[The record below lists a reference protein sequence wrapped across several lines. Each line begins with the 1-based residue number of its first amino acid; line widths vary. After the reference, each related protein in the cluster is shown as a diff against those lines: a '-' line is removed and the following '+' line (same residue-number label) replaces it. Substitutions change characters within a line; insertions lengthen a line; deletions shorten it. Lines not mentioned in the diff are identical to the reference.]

1 MTDKHT
7 NTQTDI
13 RTFQLIERIGPEGR
27 FFENRK
33 FSQMYS
39 QSALDVIDNIA
50 FPSSRNKGKFISPP
64 FTEDEFTRSP
74 PVALSLPTSDVS
86 YVFPRLSQ
94 TSPIELIF
102 GGV

>member
-1 MTDKHT
+1 MK
-7 NTQTDI
+7 
-13 RTFQLIERIGPEGR
+13 
-27 FFENRK
+27 
-33 FSQMYS
+33 SVS
-39 QSALDVIDNIA
+39 QSTLAVIGNIA
-50 FPSSRNKGKFISPP
+50 FSSSRNKGKFISPP
-64 FTEDEFTRSP
+64 FTEDEFTRGP